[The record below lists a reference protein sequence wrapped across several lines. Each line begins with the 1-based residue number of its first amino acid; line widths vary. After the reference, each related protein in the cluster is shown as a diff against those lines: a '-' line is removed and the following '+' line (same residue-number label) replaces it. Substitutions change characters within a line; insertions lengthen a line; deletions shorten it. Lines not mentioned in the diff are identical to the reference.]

1 MKNLLFVLLAFTASL
16 SYAQAPAI
24 EWEAFLPGNCSY
36 IVGGRQTADGG
47 YIAFSGD
54 NSCGSDDSD
63 VFKLD
68 AEGNIVWTTNFGNAG
83 ESYNETHVVRQ
94 TPDGGYIVAGGVSAD
109 WENIYHW
116 AAKLDADGHVEWEQL
131 YDDGNSATW
140 NRIIDILPTPDG
152 GYIATG
158 IVENLDT
165 GVKDIQVLKL
175 DGEGNIE
182 WTKEYGGSG
191 EEESTGI
198 QLTAD
203 GGYIISGW
211 TESNDGTVSNFLGVR
226 DVWIIKLLGD
236 GSLEWEKTLGGSG
249 YDMASSILPTAD
261 GNYIL
266 GAESTST
273 DGEVTGNHG
282 GDDLWVVKIN
292 PSGDILWEKSYGGT
306 GHEWT
311 LSGVASVSDGGYIIG
326 ATTTSSDGDVEGG
339 GLGNLDAWV
348 LKIDSVGNIKWQ
360 QVLGDEEYQNG
371 VHIEQ
376 TADGGFFFVGY
387 NTKNEES
394 NVWAVKFSAE
404 KLSTVPTGND
414 LERHVTIFPSPASET
429 ASFSEP
435 LKNISVFSSDG
446 RMMLQHAEAT
456 KTLDISY
463 LPDGIYFIKAENLD
477 RLPVNLRF
485 VRK

>member
-1 MKNLLFVLLAFTASL
+1 MKSLLIILLTITAHL

-24 EWEAFLPGNCSY
+24 EWEAFLPGKCSFV
-36 IVGGRQTADGG
+36 VGGRQTTDGG
-47 YIAFSGD
+47 YIVFSGD
-54 NSCGSDDSD
+54 NACGFDDSD

-68 AEGNIVWTTNFGNAG
+68 AEGNIIWTTNFGNAG
-83 ESYNETHVVRQ
+83 ESYNETHIVRQ

-109 WENIYHW
+109 WENVYHW
-116 AAKLDADGHVEWEQL
+116 AAKLDADGNVEWKQL
-131 YDDGNSATW
+131 YDDGNTPTW

-158 IVENLDT
+158 IMENQDT

-182 WTKEYGGSG
+182 WTKEYGGTG

-211 TESNDGTVSNFLGVR
+211 TESNDGNVTNFLGVR
-226 DVWIIKLLGD
+226 DVWVIKLLAD

-249 YDMASSILPTAD
+249 RDMASSILPTAD

-266 GAESTST
+266 GAESSST
-273 DGEVTGNHG
+273 DGNVTGNHG

-292 PSGDILWEKSYGGT
+292 PSGDILWEKSYGGSLD
-306 GHEWT
+306 EWT

-360 QVLGDEEYQNG
+360 KVLGDEEYQYG
-371 VHIEQ
+371 VNIEQ
-376 TADGGFFFVGY
+376 TADKGFFFLAY
-387 NTKNEES
+387 NSKNKES
-394 NVWAVKFSAE
+394 NVWAVKFSE
-404 KLSTVPTGND
+404 EMLSNLPFSID
-414 LERHVTIFPSPASET
+414 LQRHVTIFPSPASKT
-429 ASFSEP
+429 ASLSEP

-446 RMMLQHAEAT
+446 RKMMQRAEVS
-456 KTLDISY
+456 KTLDISN
-463 LPDGIYFIKAENLD
+463 LPCGTYFIKAENLD
-477 RLPVNLRF
+477 RLPVYLRF
-485 VRK
+485 VRQ